1 MSKQAASYIQLE
13 LYEDSVNLLGIAK
26 VKLPAITYPC
36 VNIAGAGMMGNM
48 EVPLYGM
55 VDAMSMTINWLS
67 PTQDAVRL
75 AAPKKHQLD
84 LRVAEEYWD
93 VEAAEEGIWPEK
105 YV

>member
-67 PTQDAVRL
+67 PTHGWQPR
-75 AAPKKHQLD
+75 KSTSWICG
-84 LRVAEEYWD
+84 LRKNTGMWKRQRK
-93 VEAAEEGIWPEK
+93 GFGRK
-105 YV
+105 NTL